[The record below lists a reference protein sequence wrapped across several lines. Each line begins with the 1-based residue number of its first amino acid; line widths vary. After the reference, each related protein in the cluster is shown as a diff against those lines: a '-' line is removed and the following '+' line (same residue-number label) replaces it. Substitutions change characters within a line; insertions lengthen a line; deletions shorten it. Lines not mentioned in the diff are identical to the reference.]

1 MVTFAV
7 HGIGR
12 PRRALDPGEDE
23 RWLTVEQFDSLLD
36 VVAGAGAH
44 LTFDDGN
51 VSDVEIA
58 LPRLVD
64 RGLHAEFFP
73 LAGRVGE
80 RGYVGREDLR
90 RLVRAG
96 MHVGSHGWDRH
107 GWRHLDRTFTV
118 RRELDAAPRLLE
130 ELSGAPVQ
138 RYSLPSGSYDR
149 RVLTH
154 LREAGATRVYSTGG
168 RSRPGAWLRPRV
180 EVRSDLDAGWVENA
194 VRRAGLRRWHRTSG
208 GAGLLRFR

>member
-7 HGIGR
+7 HGIGL

-36 VVAGAGAH
+36 VVTAGNAR

-51 VSDVEIA
+51 ISDVEIA
-58 LPRLVD
+58 LPRLVE
-64 RGLHAEFFP
+64 RGLRAEFFP

-80 RGYVGREDLR
+80 RGYVGRADLR
-90 RLVRAG
+90 RLVEAG

-107 GWRHLDRTFTV
+107 DWRYLDRAFTV
-118 RRELDAAPRLLE
+118 SRELDAAPRLLE
-130 ELSGAPVQ
+130 ELSGTPVQ
-138 RYSLPSGSYDR
+138 RYSLPPGRYDR

-154 LREAGATRVYSTGG
+154 LRAAGATRVYSSGG
-168 RSRPGAWLRPRV
+168 RSRPGSWLRTRT
-180 EVRSDLDAGWVENA
+180 EVRSDLDTGWAEGA
-194 VRRAGLRRWHRTSG
+194 IRRSARRWHTGWPAR
-208 GAGLLRFR
+208 ADR